1 VAPVIAAFDLATSTG
16 VCWGPVGCKYPRL
29 ATWNT
34 REGGKTRPAR
44 FLWFFNQCHNFFD
57 EQQVDQLWYEAP
69 LAVNVMNKIGTA
81 DETITM
87 LRGLIAILELT
98 AVRFGMKPDQIHAF
112 DVQDARE
119 HLTGKRRH
127 GRTKS
132 GRSLGKDEVMR
143 VARMLGMNCAN
154 DNEGDAFAGFSYAC
168 ALANPRIAHLVT
180 PLWAGSST

>member
-1 VAPVIAAFDLATSTG
+1 MTDPPLIAAFDLATSTG
-16 VCWGPVGCKYPRL
+16 ICWGRVGDRRPTL

-44 FLWFFNQCHNFFD
+44 FLWFFNHCHDFFD

-98 AVRFGMKPDQIHAF
+98 AIRFGMKPDQIHAF
-112 DVQDARE
+112 EVQDARE

-127 GRTKS
+127 GRSADGKS
-132 GRSLGKDEVMR
+132 LAKQAVMD
-143 VARMLGMNCAN
+143 VCRMLRVDVAD
-154 DNEGDAFAGFSYAC
+154 DNQADAYCGWSYAC
-168 ALANPRIAHLVT
+168 GLANPRIAHLVT
-180 PLWAGSST
+180 PLFAS